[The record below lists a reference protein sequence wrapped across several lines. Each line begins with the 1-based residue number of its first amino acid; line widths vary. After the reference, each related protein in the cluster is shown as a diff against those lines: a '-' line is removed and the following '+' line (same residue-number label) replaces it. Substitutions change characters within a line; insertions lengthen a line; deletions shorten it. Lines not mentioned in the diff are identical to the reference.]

1 MLREIQVK
9 FVSENCC
16 KITQFS
22 ANAKRN
28 NPFIYIFTGYC
39 TNMAFHAKSVNMT
52 HNLEVPGSSP
62 GWSTYRFKH
71 LQKLC
76 RCFFFF

>member
-9 FVSENCC
+9 FASENCC

-28 NPFIYIFTGYC
+28 NPFIYRLL
-39 TNMAFHAKSVNMT
+39 H
-52 HNLEVPGSSP
+52 
-62 GWSTYRFKH
+62 
-71 LQKLC
+71 
-76 RCFFFF
+76 

>member
-1 MLREIQVK
+1 MLREILVK

-28 NPFIYIFTGYC
+28 NPFIYRLL
-39 TNMAFHAKSVNMT
+39 H
-52 HNLEVPGSSP
+52 
-62 GWSTYRFKH
+62 
-71 LQKLC
+71 
-76 RCFFFF
+76 